1 MFQST
6 VASSADG
13 LKRPTDRGRAD
24 CSSLTGGG
32 KAKNFTGFALLSTEL
47 FPLKGWRFQ
56 NIRKF
61 LMKCPGPGRIAAS
74 LFRLRLAA
82 RICFRNSRSRPPVPT
97 EQGCLLYTSE
107 LDIFRKNN
115 INAEFCNQN
124 AFLDENKYTIIKNNK
139 KYNACL
145 LYTSSVLRSFACV
158 SSSSSVGTV
167 GAGSSVTCSGCFC
180 A

>member
-97 EQGCLLYTSE
+97 EQGARRGV
-107 LDIFRKNN
+107 RKGHTERRCPPRRR
-115 INAEFCNQN
+115 AGRP
-124 AFLDENKYTIIKNNK
+124 TRRP
-139 KYNACL
+139 
-145 LYTSSVLRSFACV
+145 VLPTAQGFYQARRMRR
-158 SSSSSVGTV
+158 
-167 GAGSSVTCSGCFC
+167 
-180 A
+180 